1 MPFDRE
7 QDYGFDSYATSV
19 VASADDF
26 GFLSPGDARKLV
38 ADHQVSWEAWLAE
51 RPMAAGLCEVRPLLH
66 WLGY

>member
-1 MPFDRE
+1 MDYDFNSYE
-7 QDYGFDSYATSV
+7 QSV
-19 VASADDF
+19 IDAADEF

-38 ADHQVSWEAWLAE
+38 SDHQVRWEDWVAE